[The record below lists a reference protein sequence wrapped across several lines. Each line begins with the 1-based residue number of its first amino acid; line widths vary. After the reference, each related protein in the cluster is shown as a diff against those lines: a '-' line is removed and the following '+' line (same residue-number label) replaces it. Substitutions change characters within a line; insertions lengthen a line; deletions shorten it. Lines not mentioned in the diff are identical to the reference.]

1 MKQPKMAERYSEEDM
16 RRRTEAALRAAF
28 SSPHKTYEE
37 SKVGKRKGK
46 PGKGLS
52 KKPSGRK

>member
-1 MKQPKMAERYSEEDM
+1 MAERYSEEDT